1 MTPAFFFAF
10 FFFLL
15 PQLLVSGKWGSCWT
29 DSGIFLAK
37 ICCGML
43 MPDASSAVFFPES
56 GETALWSS
64 SPPFALQDKGGHYWC
79 ECRKGQK
86 DTRAGEQLQWLSGTV
101 DVMWS
106 KSRKIRFHIKNGFM
120 KPASDKVSLVQVG
133 WLSHKPGKDGYGN
146 DLVQRRQALPGQP
159 VVLSLDSILASLKAL
174 FVIWNVAEVSG
185 GNRSIFPQI
194 R

>member
-1 MTPAFFFAF
+1 
-10 FFFLL
+10 
-15 PQLLVSGKWGSCWT
+15 
-29 DSGIFLAK
+29 
-37 ICCGML
+37 
-43 MPDASSAVFFPES
+43 
-56 GETALWSS
+56 
-64 SPPFALQDKGGHYWC
+64 
-79 ECRKGQK
+79 
-86 DTRAGEQLQWLSGTV
+86 
-101 DVMWS
+101 
-106 KSRKIRFHIKNGFM
+106 M